1 MKYLFTLIAF
11 VIFSGVMAFSQ
22 EKKMESKEEQKKQ
35 SGNPIVVM
43 ETSMGTIDIELYSD
57 KAPKTVENFLSYVKD
72 KFYDGTIYHRI
83 INNFMIQGGGF
94 SKEGKEKETKAP
106 IINEAD
112 NGLKNDNGT
121 IAMARTND
129 PNSAT
134 SQFFINVKD
143 NSFLNF
149 QAKTQQG
156 WGYCVFGKV
165 VNGMDIVN
173 KIKAVKTGT
182 SPMETHGQKVP
193 FQDVPVEQV
202 VIKSVRIKGEKEV
215 KKPTEIKKEE
225 KKDE

>member
-156 WGYCVFGKV
+156 WG
-165 VNGMDIVN
+165 
-173 KIKAVKTGT
+173 
-182 SPMETHGQKVP
+182 
-193 FQDVPVEQV
+193 
-202 VIKSVRIKGEKEV
+202 
-215 KKPTEIKKEE
+215 
-225 KKDE
+225 